1 MPPELLYL
9 LRRQIRASGPLRF
22 DEFMDLVLYSH
33 PHGYYLNTVPGAD
46 ADYQT
51 SPTLTPWFGRLVAQ
65 DLKSVWEGLG
75 SPAEFTVVEA
85 GAGNGDL
92 AHAAAD
98 AAEGAFD
105 QALRWTFVER
115 SDAVTDLQR
124 SRFGLRGRFS
134 WVKSFDEL
142 EPVTGVILAHE
153 VLDNFP
159 FRLFEVVKDGAME
172 VRVGATRDH
181 LTQVL
186 FPIGPE
192 VADLVAPALEHL
204 EEGDRFELRT
214 GVETWVAEA
223 AFALQRGRL
232 MVIDYGDLEPEI
244 WTRHPSGS
252 MVTYRRGQLGTDP
265 FENLG
270 AADITAHVNF
280 SALGRAAQDASLE
293 LLPLQ
298 TQRGWLE
305 SLGLK
310 ELVAELRRLAANA
323 QAEGRHGDYLSFTA
337 QRSKVE
343 MLAARGGLG
352 DYLVFTAGKKS

>member
-1 MPPELLYL
+1 MSPELLYL

-22 DEFMDLVLYSH
+22 DEFMDLVLYSY

-65 DLKSVWEGLG
+65 DLRAVWEGLG
-75 SPAEFTVVEA
+75 SPAEFSVVEV

-92 AHAAAD
+92 AHAAVD
-98 AAEGAFD
+98 AADGAFD

-115 SDAVTDLQR
+115 SDSVTGLQR
-124 SRFGLRGRFS
+124 SRFGLRGRYS
-134 WVKSFDEL
+134 WVKGFGEL
-142 EPVTGVILAHE
+142 APVTGVILAHE

-159 FRLFEVVKDGAME
+159 FRIFEVGKEGAME
-172 VRVGATRDH
+172 VRVSTARNH
-181 LTQVL
+181 LTEVL

-192 VADLVAPALEHL
+192 VAELVAPALEHL

-214 GVETWVAEA
+214 GVEKWVAEA
-223 AFALQRGRL
+223 AMTLERGRL
-232 MVIDYGDLEPEI
+232 MVIDYGELEPEI

-252 MVTYRRGQLGTDP
+252 MVTYRRGELGTDP

-280 SALGRAAQDASLE
+280 SALARAAQDASLE

-298 TQRGWLE
+298 TQRSWLE
-305 SLGLK
+305 SLGLT
-310 ELVAELRRLAANA
+310 ELVAELRKVATQA
-323 QAEGRHGDYLSFTA
+323 QEEGRHGDYLSFTA

-352 DYLVFTAGKKS
+352 DYLVFTTTK

>member
-1 MPPELLYL
+1 MPQELLYL
-9 LRRQIRASGPLRF
+9 LRQQIRAFGPLRF
-22 DEFMDLVLYSH
+22 DEFMDLVLYSQ

-65 DLKSVWEGLG
+65 DLKAVWEGLE
-75 SPAEFTVVEA
+75 SPAEFTVVEV

-92 AHAAAD
+92 AHAAVD

-105 QALRWTFVER
+105 EALRWTFVER
-115 SDAVTDLQR
+115 SDAVTGLQR
-124 SRFGLRGRFS
+124 SRFGLRGRYS
-134 WVKSFDEL
+134 WAKGFGEL
-142 EPVTGVILAHE
+142 APITGVILAHE

-159 FRLFEVVKDGAME
+159 FRVFEVGKDGAME
-172 VRVGATRDH
+172 VRVGITRDH
-181 LTQVL
+181 LAEVL

-192 VADLVAPALEHL
+192 VGELVAPALEHL
-204 EEGDRFELRT
+204 EVGDRFELRT
-214 GVETWVAEA
+214 DVERWVTEA
-223 AFALQRGRL
+223 ALALERGRL

-252 MVTYRRGQLGTDP
+252 MMTYRRGELGTNP

-280 SALGRAAQDASLE
+280 SALARAAQDTSLE

-298 TQRGWLE
+298 TQRSWLE
-305 SLGLK
+305 SLGLA
-310 ELVAELRRLAANA
+310 ELVAELRKVAMKARE
-323 QAEGRHGDYLSFTA
+323 EGRHGDYLRFTA
-337 QRSKVE
+337 ERSKVE

-352 DYLVFTAGKKS
+352 DYLVFTATK